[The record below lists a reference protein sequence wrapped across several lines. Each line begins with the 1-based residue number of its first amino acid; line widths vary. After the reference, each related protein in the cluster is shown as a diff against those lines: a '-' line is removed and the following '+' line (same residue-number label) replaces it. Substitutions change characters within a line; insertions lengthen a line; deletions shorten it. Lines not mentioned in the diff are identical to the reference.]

1 MNVILDFGRTCLSE
15 TFSTPFAACHA
26 EIADAIVQGG
36 TPERQGFVFGGAR
49 GHGFTS
55 LLGVLVPLYR
65 ICERPDGL
73 AVILTRGLN
82 EAAGLAGV
90 VRHELRHN
98 AALRAAYPHL
108 QGIDPARFQGV
119 TIRPFH
125 GGNLRGLR
133 HRGKRPD
140 LLVMDNI
147 AGDFAA
153 LTVEQRNR
161 RQTQGWDMLTSVVLP
176 LLDPKGLFVYG
187 GALDLDADPL
197 LAYLMMGFATMRF
210 TSRMYRAADS
220 RIEDD
225 TATPLWPER
234 WNLDALRSARLTV
247 GADQFDREWLG
258 Y

>member
-1 MNVILDFGRTCLSE
+1 MNVILDFGRTYLPE

-55 LLGVLVPLYR
+55 LLGILVPLYR
-65 ICERPDGL
+65 TCERPDGL
-73 AVILTRGLN
+73 AVVLTRGLN

-90 VRHELRHN
+90 MRHELRHN

-108 QGIDPARFQGV
+108 QGIDPSRFHGV
-119 TIRPFH
+119 AIRPFH

-140 LLVMDNI
+140 LLLMDNI

-153 LTVEQRNR
+153 LADDLRQRR
-161 RQTQGWDMLTSVVLP
+161 ERQDWNMLTQGVLP
-176 LLDPKGLFVYG
+176 LLDPEGLFVYG

-197 LAYLMMGFATMRF
+197 LAFLAAGFTDMPLA
-210 TSRMYRAADS
+210 SRMYRALDG
-220 RIEDD
+220 RITDD
-225 TATPLWPER
+225 AAVPLWPDR
-234 WNLDALRSARLTV
+234 FTLDKLRMVRATV